1 MGGICGLWSRVHGGD
16 ATRCPSPVRPG
27 VDYLSFLTF
36 EESDF
41 VFSAIC
47 GLSDIESV
55 TQRILFLDSLFLL
68 SFYQLF
74 QLSTHLLCVHLDHLD
89 DDDDVRD
96 LILYTLSCLF

>member
-16 ATRCPSPVRPG
+16 ATRCARPVRPG
-27 VDYLSFLTF
+27 VDDLSFLTF

-68 SFYQLF
+68 SFYQFF
-74 QLSTHLLCVHLDHLD
+74 QLSTHYFVSIWTIWMMMMFVIWFFTLCLV
-89 DDDDVRD
+89 
-96 LILYTLSCLF
+96 CF